1 MEAPGPAG
9 PMTNSTQSRTSPLRR
24 KGRTPD
30 DARTS
35 PRSIRATLGDRKT
48 LHPHQ
53 RNLRHRPTARRRGP
67 AVTARAGRL
76 GALLR
81 SAAATS
87 TPAAAALALR
97 ALGRDLLRL
106 RCHRALQK
114 LEADLVLGGLIA
126 GVAFAPLFPDHHD
139 SHMAAVLEFAE

>member
-1 MEAPGPAG
+1 MEPPGPAG

-24 KGRTPD
+24 KGRPRD
-30 DARTS
+30 GARRS
-35 PRSIRATLGDRKT
+35 PRSIRAPLGDRKP
-48 LHPHQ
+48 LPPHQ
-53 RNLRHRPTARRRGP
+53 RNLRHRPTPRRRAP

-106 RCHRALQK
+106 RSHRALKK
-114 LEADLVLGGLIA
+114 LEAELVLGGLIA
-126 GVAFAPLFPDHHD
+126 RVAFPAL
-139 SHMAAVLEFAE
+139 L